1 MMWIHSTNR
10 SCTLEYGGYEIMWIT
25 ISIILAIALL
35 IALGSNSIL
44 RNELDALKYTNV
56 YLFSKFVRE
65 SDIEDIEREIER
77 AKKQF
82 K

>member
-1 MMWIHSTNR
+1 
-10 SCTLEYGGYEIMWIT
+10 MWIT
-25 ISIILAIALL
+25 ISIILAIVLL
-35 IALGSNSIL
+35 IVLGNNAML

-65 SDIEDIEREIER
+65 SDIENIERDIER

>member
-1 MMWIHSTNR
+1 
-10 SCTLEYGGYEIMWIT
+10 MWIT

-35 IALGSNSIL
+35 ITLGNNSML

>member
-1 MMWIHSTNR
+1 
-10 SCTLEYGGYEIMWIT
+10 MWIT

-35 IALGSNSIL
+35 ITLGSNSML

-56 YLFSKFVRE
+56 YLFSKFVRV

>member
-1 MMWIHSTNR
+1 
-10 SCTLEYGGYEIMWIT
+10 MWIT

-44 RNELDALKYTNV
+44 RNELDALKYTHV

>member
-1 MMWIHSTNR
+1 
-10 SCTLEYGGYEIMWIT
+10 MWIT
-25 ISIILAIALL
+25 IAVILAVVLL
-35 IALGSNSIL
+35 IVLGNNAML

>member
-1 MMWIHSTNR
+1 
-10 SCTLEYGGYEIMWIT
+10 MWIT

-35 IALGSNSIL
+35 ITLGNNSVL

-56 YLFSKFVRE
+56 YLFSNFVRE
-65 SDIEDIEREIER
+65 SEIEDIKREIER

>member
-1 MMWIHSTNR
+1 
-10 SCTLEYGGYEIMWIT
+10 MWIT
-25 ISIILAIALL
+25 ISIILAITLL
-35 IALGSNSIL
+35 ITLGSNSML

>member
-1 MMWIHSTNR
+1 
-10 SCTLEYGGYEIMWIT
+10 MWIT
-25 ISIILAIALL
+25 ISIILAIALM
-35 IALGSNSIL
+35 ITLGNNSIL

-65 SDIEDIEREIER
+65 SDIEDIEREIEM
-77 AKKQF
+77 AKKRF

>member
-1 MMWIHSTNR
+1 
-10 SCTLEYGGYEIMWIT
+10 MWIT

-35 IALGSNSIL
+35 ITLGNNSIL

-65 SDIEDIEREIER
+65 SDIEDIERDIER

>member
-1 MMWIHSTNR
+1 
-10 SCTLEYGGYEIMWIT
+10 MWIT

-35 IALGSNSIL
+35 ITLGSNSVL

-65 SDIEDIEREIER
+65 SDIEDIERDIER